1 MRKFKKSTWM
11 PLALLVYTTG
21 MAIYFLP
28 KNSEVS
34 DTEKWVTFGFS
45 YVIIGLLWYV
55 LRLKEKRME
64 QRNKEIEE
72 TYKKWQKKRGSQT
85 GFPLLFLMRI

>member
-11 PLALLVYTTG
+11 PLALLVYTTA

-28 KNSEVS
+28 KNSEIS
-34 DTEKWVTFGFS
+34 DTEKWVTFGAS
-45 YVIIGLLWYV
+45 YVIVGLLWYV

-64 QRNKEIEE
+64 QRNKEIEDSC
-72 TYKKWQKKRGSQT
+72 KNK
-85 GFPLLFLMRI
+85 

>member
-11 PLALLVYTTG
+11 PLALLVYTTA

-28 KNSEVS
+28 KNSEIS
-34 DTEKWVTFGFS
+34 DTEKWVTFGAS

-55 LRLKEKRME
+55 LRMKENRMEKR
-64 QRNKEIEE
+64 NK
-72 TYKKWQKKRGSQT
+72 
-85 GFPLLFLMRI
+85 

>member
-1 MRKFKKSTWM
+1 M
-11 PLALLVYTTG
+11 LVYTTG

-72 TYKKWQKKRGSQT
+72 TYKK
-85 GFPLLFLMRI
+85 

>member
-11 PLALLVYTTG
+11 PLALLVYTTA

-28 KNSEVS
+28 KNSEIS
-34 DTEKWVTFGFS
+34 DTEKWVTFGAS
-45 YVIIGLLWYV
+45 YVIVGLLWYV

-64 QRNKEIEE
+64 PRNKEIEDS
-72 TYKKWQKKRGSQT
+72 YKNK
-85 GFPLLFLMRI
+85 

>member
-11 PLALLVYTTG
+11 PLALLVYTTA

-28 KNSEVS
+28 KNSEIS
-34 DTEKWVTFGFS
+34 DTEKWVTFGASFG
-45 YVIIGLLWYV
+45 IIALLWYV

-72 TYKKWQKKRGSQT
+72 TYKNK
-85 GFPLLFLMRI
+85 

>member
-21 MAIYFLP
+21 MALYFLP

-34 DTEKWVTFGFS
+34 DTEKWVTFGAS
-45 YVIIGLLWYV
+45 YLIIGLLWIV
-55 LRLKEKRME
+55 LRAKEKRME
-64 QRNKEIEE
+64 QRNKEIEKH
-72 TYKKWQKKRGSQT
+72 YRK
-85 GFPLLFLMRI
+85 